1 MFFDTLFQALKQ
13 LRPLVNSRIARFLVC
28 GVVTAAFNILLL
40 AALIEFFNLRDP
52 LWRNIANFVSIE
64 ISVLFSFF
72 VYRTLVW
79 SNSRWVAR
87 KIFRK
92 EIPLYHLSCATSIA
106 VRSLIL
112 FPLLNWLGVNYV
124 INSIVGIAAGSAI
137 NYVISDRVVFTDR

>member
-1 MFFDTLFQALKQ
+1 MFFDMLFQALKQ
-13 LRPLVNSRIARFLVC
+13 LKQLVNSRIARFLIC
-28 GVVTAAFNILLL
+28 GVFTAAFNILLL

-79 SNSRWVAR
+79 SNSRWIVR

-106 VRSLIL
+106 VRSLVL

-124 INSIVGIAAGSAI
+124 INSIMGIAAGSVI
-137 NYVISDRVVFTDR
+137 NYVISDRVVFTEW